1 MIGLG
6 LALVL
11 TLPKQRVVYGNCC
24 LKRDWRRNMFQN
36 RRIHMP
42 ALLRPI
48 GPLSGHWLETAFES
62 IERCQ
67 FLDSASLVSNPGR
80 RAKFLSS

>member
-1 MIGLG
+1 
-6 LALVL
+6 
-11 TLPKQRVVYGNCC
+11 
-24 LKRDWRRNMFQN
+24 MFQN